1 MKNQVVLCSQGQL
14 GLGMVVE
21 KEIEREEEV
30 LLKKDLKMK
39 MVQNMECFF

>member
-1 MKNQVVLCSQGQL
+1 
-14 GLGMVVE
+14 MVVE